1 MAESPTLLAKL
12 SLQKRQH
19 VAPLPF
25 FLHRNANLD
34 LVPVR
39 KVEVV
44 DIWMFVAR
52 LLMVSLLLCCFV
64 NFHLGN
70 IIDDYN
76 NNQSIHF
83 SSPTD
88 SFNPAHETMF
98 QNDYPIIHIVNTR
111 FMQEQAGIFLTTDCI
126 VKKDSFCFHLR
137 NPIVW
142 VCLSLFPSFGSR
154 PKLLSICSVT
164 FV

>member
-1 MAESPTLLAKL
+1 MAETQTLLAKL

-19 VAPLPF
+19 AAHLPF

-34 LVPVR
+34 VVPVR

-44 DIWMFVAR
+44 NIWMFAAR

-70 IIDDYN
+70 VIDDYY

-83 SSPTD
+83 SSPIE
-88 SFNPAHETMF
+88 SFNPAHEKMF
-98 QNDYPIIHIVNTR
+98 YNDNPIIHIVNTR
-111 FMQEQAGIFLTTDCI
+111 FMQEQAGMF
-126 VKKDSFCFHLR
+126 
-137 NPIVW
+137 
-142 VCLSLFPSFGSR
+142 
-154 PKLLSICSVT
+154 
-164 FV
+164 